1 MELLE
6 NSDEEKIMLVNRVN
20 EKKFELEEEAKG
32 LAKKGDKILLNALV
46 IGGTLALTYF
56 IIRNISKGS
65 EKQTAKEEKI
75 GSEHSNHKENN
86 QASLISEIGS
96 RVAEGATL
104 FLLNLAK
111 DKLTEYLKSR
121 QKENE
126 HSQ

>member
-6 NSDEEKIMLVNRVN
+6 SRDQEKNMLMNRVN
-20 EKKFELEEEAKG
+20 EKRFELEEEAKD
-32 LAKKGDKILLNALV
+32 LAKRGDKILLNALV

-65 EKQTAKEEKI
+65 GNKTPKEVTNDAEHTART
-75 GSEHSNHKENN
+75 EHN
-86 QASLISEIGS
+86 QASIISEIGS

-121 QKENE
+121 QRENE
-126 HSQ
+126 HS